1 LILAFLGLL
10 AVIAL
15 LVLIVSRRAS
25 PLVALIAVPV
35 AAALAGGFGLATAQF
50 IVSGVQQIAPVAA
63 MFVFAILYFG
73 VITDAGT
80 LEPLIAAIIRAA
92 GARPTYVVVGSA
104 LLALL
109 VHLDGSG
116 AVTFLVAVPAMLPL
130 YDRLGID
137 RRVLA
142 CVVSLAAGVNF
153 LPWTGPMIRASAALH
168 IPVTELFRPLVP
180 VQAVGLVFAFTVA
193 WILGR
198 RAERGQTGVRPG
210 SDHRT
215 RASAQ
220 EDGGKKWS
228 DPGLTPVE
236 APSDPALRRPRL
248 VWVNAL
254 ITIAIIA
261 VMIAGIV
268 DPAVMFML
276 GTAVALTINYPDP
289 AQQRQRIDAHAN
301 AALMMAAILLAAGA
315 FTGIMKESG
324 MLTAMANAAVGAIPP
339 RLAPHIP
346 VALAIVSMPL
356 SLLFDPDSFYLGVL
370 PVIAQVAGHHGVPAA
385 HVGQAA
391 LLGQMTTGF
400 PVSPLTPATFLVVG
414 LTGIELGEHQ
424 RFTGP
429 LLFAATLVM
438 TAAAVAFGVFAL

>member
-1 LILAFLGLL
+1 MLAALGLL
-10 AVIAL
+10 TVVVVL
-15 LVLIVSRRAS
+15 LVIVTRIAS
-25 PLVALIAVPV
+25 PLVALIAVPI
-35 AAALAGGFGLATAQF
+35 AAALAAGFGLTTAKF
-50 IVSGVQQIAPVAA
+50 IVVGIQQIAPVAA

-80 LEPLIAAIIRAA
+80 LEPIINAILRAV
-92 GARPTYVVVGSA
+92 GARPTRVVVGSA

-130 YDRLGID
+130 YDRLGIP

-142 CVVSLAAGVNF
+142 CVVSMAAGVNF
-153 LPWTGPMIRASAALH
+153 LPWTGPMIRASASLH
-168 IPVTELFRPLVP
+168 VPVAQLFRPLIP
-180 VQAVGLVFAFTVA
+180 VQLIGLAFVFTVA
-193 WILGR
+193 YVLGR
-198 RAERGQTGVRPG
+198 RAEKGQTGVRLG
-210 SDHRT
+210 SDHQFPDSEQAKQRK
-215 RASAQ
+215 R
-220 EDGGKKWS
+220 WS
-228 DPGLTPVE
+228 DPSLTPVE
-236 APSDPALRRPRL
+236 PQSDPGLRRPRL

-254 ITIAIIA
+254 ITLAIMG
-261 VMIAGIV
+261 VMIAGTI
-268 DPAVMFML
+268 DPAVMFMI
-276 GTAVALTINYPDP
+276 GTALVLTINYPDVT
-289 AQQRQRIDAHAN
+289 QQRARLDAHAR
-301 AALMMAAILLAAGA
+301 AALTMAAILLAAGA

-324 MLTAMANAAVGAIPP
+324 MLAAMAHAAAGTVPP
-339 RLAPHIP
+339 PMGRHIP

-370 PVIAQVAGHHGVPAA
+370 PVIADVASTFGIPAA
-385 HVGQAA
+385 QVGQAA

-438 TAAAVAFGVFAL
+438 TAAAVLFGVFAL

>member
-1 LILAFLGLL
+1 MLAALGLVTVAALLIL
-10 AVIAL
+10 
-15 LVLIVSRRAS
+15 IVGRLAS

-35 AAALAGGFGLATAQF
+35 VASLAGGFGFSTAKF
-50 IVSGVQQIAPVAA
+50 IVAGIQQIAPVAA

-73 VITDAGT
+73 IITDAGT
-80 LEPLIAAIIRAA
+80 LEPVINGILRAV
-92 GARPTYVVVGSA
+92 GMRPARVVVGSA

-130 YDRLGID
+130 YDRLAID

-142 CVVSLAAGVNF
+142 CVVSMAAGVNF
-153 LPWTGPMIRASAALH
+153 LPWTGPMIRASASLH
-168 IPVTELFRPLVP
+168 IPITQLFRPLIP
-180 VQAVGLVFAFTVA
+180 VQIVGLVFVFAVA
-193 WILGR
+193 WWLGR
-198 RAERGQTGVRPG
+198 RAEKVSKRPVVRHDLAPGVPEVPEVPKVRGSKV
-210 SDHRT
+210 
-215 RASAQ
+215 
-220 EDGGKKWS
+220 
-228 DPGLTPVE
+228 
-236 APSDPALRRPRL
+236 L
-248 VWVNAL
+248 VWINGI
-254 ITIAIIA
+254 ITIAIMG
-261 VMIAGIV
+261 VMIAGTI
-268 DPAVMFML
+268 DPAVVFMI
-276 GTAVALTINYPDP
+276 GTALVLTINYPKP
-289 AQQRQRIDAHAN
+289 AQQRERIDAHAR

-324 MLTAMANAAVGAIPP
+324 MLAAMAHAAVGAVPL

-346 VALAIVSMPL
+346 TALAIASMPL

-370 PVIAQVAGHHGVPAA
+370 PVIAEVAGRFAVPAA
-385 HVGQAA
+385 QVGQAA

-429 LLFAATLVM
+429 LLFAASIVM
-438 TAAAVAFGVFAL
+438 TIAAVLFGVFPL